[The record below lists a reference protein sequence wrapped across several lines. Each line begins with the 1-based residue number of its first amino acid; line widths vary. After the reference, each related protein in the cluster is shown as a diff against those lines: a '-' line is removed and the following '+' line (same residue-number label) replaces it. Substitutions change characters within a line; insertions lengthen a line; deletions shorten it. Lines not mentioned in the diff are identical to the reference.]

1 MIVKIEL
8 PTGVNWDTGK
18 TRPYTVSNR
27 HQQSLT
33 PKLNP
38 NPTPRAALA
47 LGMQE
52 KNKKKHFMGVGLGV
66 AFGLKERVG
75 WG

>member
-1 MIVKIEL
+1 MIIKIEL
-8 PTGVNWDTGK
+8 PTGVNWAQEKQGRIQSATDTNN
-18 TRPYTVSNR
+18 PL
-27 HQQSLT
+27 LT

-52 KNKKKHFMGVGLGV
+52 KNILWALDSGLHL
-66 AFGLKERVG
+66 GLKERVG

>member
-52 KNKKKHFMGVGLGV
+52 KNMLWALDSGLHL
-66 AFGLKERVG
+66 GLKRE
-75 WG
+75 